1 MSSNRFTLIYSID
14 SNQSRLKSISSSGGK
29 AKAYGYFNY
38 DTRGNIIHNSH
49 FSMSYNLANQMTAA
63 NGFSFTYDGFNRRV
77 KSAKSGSTAYYHY
90 SQDGKLL
97 FSESNG
103 VWKNYIYI
111 GSRLIAKDSSSSASF
126 IHTDILGSTTAQS
139 NNSGTLINNS
149 RRHYKP
155 FGDTYETASNEIG
168 YAGHKF
174 DSELGLSYMQARY
187 YDPVIGRFY
196 SNDPVGFKLSDI
208 STFNRYSYVS
218 NNPYKYVDPDG
229 REKHTVSVTG
239 EAIAVAG
246 ARVSLS
252 LSFDDQ
258 TLELSASVSASPR
271 LGAGLSLT
279 PSYQQSPSGDV
290 AKNETIVETSVN
302 ADAAVGPFAVAQD
315 LVSEKTINGDIQPQ
329 GSVSEPQGDAK
340 GKIGVSASVGVE
352 VKVTQSTT
360 AIADA
365 VNAVKEI
372 LE

>member
-1 MSSNRFTLIYSID
+1 MKTQVILLLLFVLISA
-14 SNQSRLKSISSSGGK
+14 G
-29 AKAYGYFNY
+29 
-38 DTRGNIIHNSH
+38 
-49 FSMSYNLANQMTAA
+49 
-63 NGFSFTYDGFNRRV
+63 V
-77 KSAKSGSTAYYHY
+77 KS
-90 SQDGKLL
+90 
-97 FSESNG
+97 E
-103 VWKNYIYI
+103 VVYIH
-111 GSRLIAKDSSSSASF
+111 SDQ
-126 IHTDILGSTTAQS
+126 LGSVVATS
-139 NNSGTLINNS
+139 NSLGQITS
-149 RRHYKP
+149 RTQYGP
-155 FGDTYETASNEIG
+155 FGIPDD
-168 YAGHKF
+168 
-174 DSELGLSYMQARY
+174 DSELQDTSGYTGHVHDSELDLIYMQARY

>member
-1 MSSNRFTLIYSID
+1 
-14 SNQSRLKSISSSGGK
+14 
-29 AKAYGYFNY
+29 
-38 DTRGNIIHNSH
+38 
-49 FSMSYNLANQMTAA
+49 
-63 NGFSFTYDGFNRRV
+63 
-77 KSAKSGSTAYYHY
+77 
-90 SQDGKLL
+90 
-97 FSESNG
+97 
-103 VWKNYIYI
+103 
-111 GSRLIAKDSSSSASF
+111 
-126 IHTDILGSTTAQS
+126 
-139 NNSGTLINNS
+139 
-149 RRHYKP
+149 
-155 FGDTYETASNEIG
+155 
-168 YAGHKF
+168 GHKF